1 MSDNVLI
8 APSILSADFGHLA
21 RDLDAVSG
29 ADYIHVDVMDGHFTP
44 NLTFGVEIVRAVKRL
59 TDVPLDVH
67 MMVSNPEESVDWYAD
82 AGADM
87 ITVHVEASTHL
98 HRTVAKL
105 KARGVKAG
113 VVLNPGTS
121 VSVLDAIID
130 EVDVVLLMS
139 VDPGFG
145 GQSYIASTDRKI
157 TELVDLCRRR
167 GASPIIEID
176 GGVSKDNIA
185 RLAEAGV
192 DMFVAGSAVYKS
204 DDPARAVEE
213 LRAAGDLGLARRGSM

>member
-157 TELVDLCRRR
+157 AELFDLCRRR

>member
-44 NLTFGVEIVRAVKRL
+44 NLTFGVEIVRAAKRL

-157 TELVDLCRRR
+157 AELFDLCRRR

>member
-44 NLTFGVEIVRAVKRL
+44 NLTFGVEIVRAAKRL
-59 TDVPLDVH
+59 SDVPLDVH

-157 TELVDLCRRR
+157 AELFDLCRRR